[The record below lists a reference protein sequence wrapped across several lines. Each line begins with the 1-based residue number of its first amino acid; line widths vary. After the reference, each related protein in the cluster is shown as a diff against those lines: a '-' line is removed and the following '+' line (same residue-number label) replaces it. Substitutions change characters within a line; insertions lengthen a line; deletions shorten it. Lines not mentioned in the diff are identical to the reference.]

1 MWKFHQVISTRA
13 TIDISWD
20 QEPNLFSITVFYR
33 KNSGTC
39 KLKETVTSTFNLFL
53 SNQTILFSWIHLKTP
68 KLILFPFI
76 LTTIIYWLSALNNDP
91 GVYIQVVL
99 IFVLNTQIAVAYGTF
114 ISIIAGNIDAAL
126 ALVVPIL
133 MPLLIFSGFFLN
145 NDSTPVFFL
154 WIKYI
159 SWMFYCNESINI
171 VVWKNTGTIPCSTA
185 MANSTCAGRN
195 CFDDGYAVLDFLSF
209 SEVLIS

>member
-1 MWKFHQVISTRA
+1 M
-13 TIDISWD
+13 
-20 QEPNLFSITVFYR
+20 
-33 KNSGTC
+33 
-39 KLKETVTSTFNLFL
+39 
-53 SNQTILFSWIHLKTP
+53 
-68 KLILFPFI
+68 FPFI
-76 LTTIIYWLSALNNDP
+76 LTTIIYWLSALNNDA

-99 IFVLNTQIAVAYGTF
+99 IFVLNTQVAVSYATLV
-114 ISIIAGNIDAAL
+114 SVVAGNIDSAL

-145 NDSTPVFFL
+145 NDSTPVYFL

-171 VVWKNTGTIPCSTA
+171 VVWSNTGTIPCSTA
-185 MANSTCAGRN
+185 MENSTCAGRN

-209 SEVLIS
+209 NEVAIF